1 MRMGLIS
8 ASKRIADITVR
19 EELGEDFCQIVKTL
33 KRRRETSEVELAQ
46 RFDGDVNFT
55 RSLLYRMHAK
65 SFVGFARKKDERLG
79 WYVYYW
85 HLKYDI
91 IYHHFFKLHH
101 EKIGNLQK
109 VLDRERET
117 IYFECPEHCMRLDF
131 HMGTEYSFKCPECGT
146 LMEPCENR
154 KQVAEIKS
162 TIAGLKAALKKT
174 V

>member
-1 MRMGLIS
+1 MGLIS

-19 EELGEDFCQIVKTL
+19 EELGEDFSDIVKSL
-33 KRRRETSEVELAQ
+33 KRRKEVSEVELAKK
-46 RFDGDVNFT
+46 FDGDVNFT

-85 HLKYDI
+85 FLKYDT
-91 IYHHFFKLHH
+91 IYGHFFKLHH
-101 EKIGNLQK
+101 EKIGNLQR

-117 IYFECPEHCMRLDF
+117 IYFECPEKCMRLDF

-174 V
+174 I